1 MERSASNIT
10 KLFVSNLPE
19 GCTPWELRKCLE
31 GFGEIS
37 GTYVA
42 KKRDKEGSRFG
53 FVSFREV
60 ADRKELVKNISGV
73 RMGENKLKVNIA
85 RFAVENSGLSDLPED
100 KRRNSRAA
108 GQPIGGRPFQ
118 LRDVR
123 SYRDVVGN
131 SSGVGGPLRGHDARP
146 LRDER
151 EPIKY
156 VVVPDRL
163 GAFKSMFG
171 VSLVGRTVDLE
182 TLVDFDRLLSIA
194 KPLLRT
200 FLESK
205 VVWGP
210 WFSKLDPWNGQSLPF
225 ERVAW
230 LRLIGI
236 PLHLFEPE
244 VMVQVG
250 ELFGKVLHAP
260 KMVEEDLDLSVCSVA
275 VLVGNVGRINDVV
288 SLRWNKKNYRI
299 WVEEESEVW
308 VPDCLGGS
316 YPNGSK
322 ASTSSPVVEPH
333 RSGSEGL
340 EESSVKVGDGEGEE
354 VHGIN
359 LEPTH
364 AASNSMHE
372 ERDCGGGHDFE
383 ERNTVHINPAL
394 FKEVG
399 PEIVGTKDY
408 CNGQFQQG
416 TFVSV
421 FPEVDKV
428 DGAGGVGS
436 GGPNSLG
443 FNLGKVE
450 TKRSGFKRP
459 KILAHNRKEKAH
471 NCSPTELR
479 PKKRSR
485 QVVDEVFPSLSPR
498 QYTGSAPEVV
508 EDQNRV
514 QRSVSRVLDLNQNVV
529 EGSSGE
535 TLVVDSLETVEMAAE
550 IQKEV
555 EATVKIGAQL
565 GVDLKDRSDLL
576 KDVFGMPG
584 INGVDQ

>member
-10 KLFVSNLPE
+10 KLFVSNLPD

-131 SSGVGGPLRGHDARP
+131 SSGVGGPLRGLDARP

-194 KPLLRT
+194 KVLVANIQYLGGLSILIT
-200 FLESK
+200 FHDVASAKNFLESK

-260 KMVEEDLDLSVCSVA
+260 KIVEEDLDLSVCSVA
-275 VLVGNVGRINDVV
+275 VLVGNVGRINDVA

-316 YPNGSK
+316 
-322 ASTSSPVVEPH
+322 
-333 RSGSEGL
+333 
-340 EESSVKVGDGEGEE
+340 
-354 VHGIN
+354 
-359 LEPTH
+359 
-364 AASNSMHE
+364 
-372 ERDCGGGHDFE
+372 
-383 ERNTVHINPAL
+383 
-394 FKEVG
+394 
-399 PEIVGTKDY
+399 
-408 CNGQFQQG
+408 
-416 TFVSV
+416 
-421 FPEVDKV
+421 
-428 DGAGGVGS
+428 
-436 GGPNSLG
+436 
-443 FNLGKVE
+443 
-450 TKRSGFKRP
+450 
-459 KILAHNRKEKAH
+459 
-471 NCSPTELR
+471 
-479 PKKRSR
+479 
-485 QVVDEVFPSLSPR
+485 
-498 QYTGSAPEVV
+498 
-508 EDQNRV
+508 
-514 QRSVSRVLDLNQNVV
+514 
-529 EGSSGE
+529 
-535 TLVVDSLETVEMAAE
+535 
-550 IQKEV
+550 
-555 EATVKIGAQL
+555 
-565 GVDLKDRSDLL
+565 
-576 KDVFGMPG
+576 
-584 INGVDQ
+584 